1 VFSDTKKASTMTD
14 AQMTTHYM
22 PLAVAQPD
30 VRQGGETAPEAAA
43 VSAVV
48 TEPMAAVTS
57 VTSSVVSWAGAL
69 AGGWAMYIL
78 AFLVIGMIIVAFV
91 MAILAF
97 VRTQSRNF
105 GSLLS
110 SWSWQTGLAA
120 VSLTNQPL
128 LFTVTNVTSTN
139 QQDTSSFVPAPYDGY
154 LQTLSCEFNA
164 GLTSGSALFTVYIGE
179 RPSGLCVR
187 YSTTSPDVFVQ
198 SSVCDDESCNRFCK
212 GQKISVKMTTD
223 TLTSS
228 APPFKV
234 TCQVFGK
241 GK

>member
-1 VFSDTKKASTMTD
+1 
-14 AQMTTHYM
+14 MTTQYM
-22 PLAVAQPD
+22 PQAVHRVDNNNLVELREAGADPVGD
-30 VRQGGETAPEAAA
+30 AVTTAVVEPVAAA
-43 VSAVV
+43 
-48 TEPMAAVTS
+48 
-57 VTSSVVSWAGAL
+57 SSISSSLLGWAGSVAS
-69 AGGWAMYIL
+69 GWFTWIMM
-78 AFLVIGMIIVAFV
+78 FLVVAMIIIAFVIAIVAFTR
-91 MAILAF
+91 IKD
-97 VRTQSRNF
+97 QNF

-120 VSLTNQPL
+120 VSVTNQPL

-164 GLTSGSALFTVYIGE
+164 GLSLGSATFTVYIDAY
-179 RPSGLCVR
+179 PSGLCAT
-187 YSTTSPDVFVQ
+187 YKAGDPDVFIQ
-198 SSVCDDESCNRFCK
+198 ASACEPEPCNRFCK

-234 TCQVFGK
+234 TTQVFGK
-241 GK
+241 GTN

>member
-1 VFSDTKKASTMTD
+1 MTD
-14 AQMTTHYM
+14 AHMTTQFM
-22 PLAVAQPD
+22 PH
-30 VRQGGETAPEAAA
+30 AA
-43 VSAVV
+43 VQLDNNNANHTGELRTAGDDPSVAEVSTAAVV
-48 TEPMAAVTS
+48 EPVVAATS
-57 VTSSVVSWAGAL
+57 VAATAV
-69 AGGWAMYIL
+69 GWANAITNGYLTYIL

-128 LFTVTNVTSTN
+128 LFTVSNVTATN
-139 QQDTSSFVPAPYDGY
+139 QEETSSFVPAPFDGY

-164 GLTSGSALFTVYIGE
+164 GLTSGNASFTVYIGD
-179 RPSGLCVR
+179 RPSKLCVR
-187 YSTTSPDVFVQ
+187 YTTTSPDVFVQ
-198 SSVCDDESCNRFCK
+198 ASTCDDDPCNRFCK
-212 GQKISVKMTTD
+212 GQKISVKMNTD

-241 GK
+241 GT